1 MQPQPQPQ
9 PLAMVPP
16 VAPPRRAPLLPL
28 LQAWLWPLL
37 KIWCWSCPMRCW
49 RRLLCWLGQQQQP

>member
-1 MQPQPQPQ
+1 MMQPQPLPL

-28 LQAWLWPLL
+28 LQA
-37 KIWCWSCPMRCW
+37 
-49 RRLLCWLGQQQQP
+49 